1 VRKILYLVPAIFED
15 LKKKG
20 VTHLFLEKDE
30 FGFFDYVYTVHF
42 PTPKTTIIKMSAK
55 NFIYEYAEDLLPW
68 LNNIQLKSLYKFVNI
83 HYFLRRTY
91 SLIRK
96 EKINIIRANDP
107 FQKGVYAYILSK
119 LTRVPF
125 CISIHADYD
134 KRWELDGPA
143 CGATVLG
150 SNKVANLLAY
160 FVLSR
165 TKIVMPI
172 RESLAK
178 YAIRH
183 GAKPETIRIIPHGID
198 LKPFLSLR
206 DSFASLTTSF
216 KKEFG
221 LEGKRIVVF
230 AGRLSKDNYVY
241 DILEVAKKIS
251 ERRKDAIFAMV
262 GGGKEEENLKRKV
275 KEDKLEN
282 TVNFLGFQPHN
293 KVIELR
299 KNADVN
305 LCLMGGFSLIES
317 CASGRPVIA
326 YDVEWHYELIKNE
339 ETGFLIEEGNTDRVT
354 EKIISLL
361 NDEQLAQRLGTNAK
375 KLAIEKHSIENTSKI
390 KISVYDEIL
399 KMSQ

>member
-1 VRKILYLVPAIFED
+1 MRKILYLVPAIFED

-30 FGFFDYVYTVHF
+30 FGFFDYVYTAHF
-42 PTPKTTIIKMSAK
+42 PAPTTTIITMSEK
-55 NFIYEYAEDLLPW
+55 NFVYEYAEDLWPW
-68 LNNIQLKSLYKFVNI
+68 LKNIQLKMLHKFVNI
-83 HYFLRRTY
+83 LFFLRRTY

-125 CISIHADYD
+125 CVSIHADYD
-134 KRWELDGPA
+134 KRWELDGA
-143 CGATVLG
+143 ASGATILG

-198 LKPFLSLR
+198 LKPFLSPR
-206 DSFASLTTSF
+206 DNFALPTTSF

-221 LEGKRIVVF
+221 LEGKKNVVF
-230 AGRLSKDNYVY
+230 AGRLSSDNYVY

-262 GGGKEEENLKRKV
+262 GGGKEEENLKKKIQEER
-275 KEDKLEN
+275 LEN
-282 TVNFLGFQPHN
+282 VVKFFGFQPHD
-293 KVIELR
+293 KVIEFR

-305 LCLMGGFSLIES
+305 LCLMGGFSLIEA

-339 ETGFLIEEGNTDRVT
+339 ETGFLIEEGNTDKVT
-354 EKIISLL
+354 EKIITLL
-361 NDEQLAQRLGTNAK
+361 NDEQLAQRLGANAK
-375 KLAIEKHSIENTSKI
+375 KLTIEKYSIEETSKI